1 MLAGSMVSTPYVELL
16 LVLSMHRLPQT
27 VKTQRELIML
37 GLINVETAYFD

>member
-1 MLAGSMVSTPYVELL
+1 MLAGSMISTPYVEL

-27 VKTQRELIML
+27 VKTQSELIMF